1 MTAVAFG
8 RFVLDRDT
16 RELRDA
22 GRTVA
27 LSPKAYQLLEV
38 LVTNRPK
45 ALAKSDLQEQL
56 WPGTFV
62 VEKNLVNLVAESSR
76 TAIRFASARFR

>member
-1 MTAVAFG
+1 MTGVSFG

-27 LSPKAYQLLEV
+27 LSPKAYQLLDV
-38 LVTNRPK
+38 LVSNRPK
-45 ALAKSDLQEQL
+45 ALAKSELQEQL

-62 VEKNLVNLVAESSR
+62 V
-76 TAIRFASARFR
+76 